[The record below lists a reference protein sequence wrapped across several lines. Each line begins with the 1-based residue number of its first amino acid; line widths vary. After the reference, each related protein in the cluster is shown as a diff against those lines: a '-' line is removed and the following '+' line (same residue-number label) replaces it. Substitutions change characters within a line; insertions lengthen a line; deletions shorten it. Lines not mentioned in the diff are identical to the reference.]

1 MRKSTEI
8 VQHLWTTE
16 KKDSEPWY
24 WGYLFQGC
32 VVLGIAPILLPII
45 VAQGQGPAHVGL
57 VVAMFY
63 TGQVISPLIG
73 KLADRTR
80 QFGLIFLGSFALLAL
95 GLMGFALV
103 TDILLWCLFAF
114 IQGAGAGAG
123 NTTAYSYIVEF
134 RPEPEWDARLGWL
147 QTFYGTGQ
155 AAGLLIAAA
164 IQSQAMVGL
173 WACAL
178 LMIPG
183 FLLARIGLPGISRR
197 KSARTAAPLTH
208 NVPAMTHARTPASI
222 LRHYEHLSRPKLKAL
237 GAQWWSYFGLFMLSW
252 FLLMLGT
259 WMVYNLY
266 PLLMKNAFNIPA
278 GLSSLYYGI
287 AALIGIFFYAP
298 SGSWAVK
305 FGSSKVVFMGIIAT
319 LGSISGMAVM
329 LMFGQNVQAWLVP
342 PVFILLPVAWS
353 PMIVAGTALTG
364 KLCSGSQGSAMGL
377 FNATTA
383 MASVSAALLAGGIA
397 QKLGYGA
404 ICWTAAIVVGTGL
417 LLFIPVLRYS
427 QIQRTL

>member
-1 MRKSTEI
+1 MTKSKEI
-8 VQHLWTTE
+8 FQHLWTTE

-32 VVLGIAPILLPII
+32 VILGIAPILLPII
-45 VAQGQGPAHVGL
+45 VAQGQGPGYVGL

-63 TGQVISPLIG
+63 VGQVISPLIG

-95 GLMGFALV
+95 GLIGFVL
-103 TDILLWCLFAF
+103 TTNIFLWCIFAF

-134 RPEPEWDARLGWL
+134 RPESEWDARLGWL

-164 IQSQAMVGL
+164 IQSQASLGL

-183 FLLARIGLPGISRR
+183 VLLARIGLPRISRQE
-197 KSARTAAPLTH
+197 SNRTTTATH

-222 LRHYEHLSRPKLKAL
+222 LRHYEHLSWKKLKGL
-237 GAQWWSYFGLFMLSW
+237 SAQWWSFFGLFMLSW

-259 WMVYNLY
+259 WMIYNLY

-287 AALIGIFFYAP
+287 AATIGIFFYAP
-298 SGSWAVK
+298 CGSWAVK
-305 FGSSKVVFMGIIAT
+305 YGSSKVVLMGIIAT
-319 LGSISGMAVM
+319 LISISGMAV
-329 LMFGQNVQAWLVP
+329 LLLFGQNIQAWLVP

-377 FNATTA
+377 FNAATA
-383 MASVSAALLAGGIA
+383 VASVSAALIAGGLA

-404 ICWTAAIVVGTGL
+404 ICWTAASVVGIGL
-417 LLFIPVLRYS
+417 LLFMPVLRHS
-427 QIQRTL
+427 QAGRSLK

>member
-1 MRKSTEI
+1 MKKSTEI

-16 KKDSEPWY
+16 RKDSEPWY

-32 VVLGIAPILLPII
+32 VILGIAPILLPII

-63 TGQVISPLIG
+63 VGQVISPLIG
-73 KLADRTR
+73 KVADRTR

-95 GLMGFALV
+95 GLIGFVLV
-103 TDILLWCLFAF
+103 QDVFLWCLFAF

-134 RPEPEWDARLGWL
+134 HPEPEWDARLGWL

-155 AAGLLIAAA
+155 AIGLLIAAA
-164 IQSQAMVGL
+164 IQSQAMLGL
-173 WACAL
+173 WGCAL

-183 FLLARIGLPGISRR
+183 FLLARVGLPGTTRQKSPR
-197 KSARTAAPLTH
+197 KAEAAEH
-208 NVPAMTHARTPASI
+208 NVPAMAHARTPASI
-222 LRHYEHLSRPKLKAL
+222 LRHYEHLNWQKLKAL
-237 GAQWWSYFGLFMLSW
+237 GAQWWSFFGLFMLCW

-259 WMVYNLY
+259 WMIYNLY
-266 PLLMKNAFNIPA
+266 PLLMKQAFNIPA

-287 AALIGIFFYAP
+287 AAAIGIFFYAP

-305 FGSSKVVFMGIIAT
+305 FGSAKVVLVGIFAT
-319 LGSISGMAVM
+319 LASISGMAVL
-329 LMFGQNVQAWLVP
+329 LMSGQNIQAWLVP

-383 MASVSAALLAGGIA
+383 VASVSAALLAGGIA

-404 ICWTAAIVVGTGL
+404 ICWAAAIVVGLGL
-417 LLFIPVLRYS
+417 LLFMPVLRYA
-427 QIQRTL
+427 QKQ

>member
-1 MRKSTEI
+1 MRKSAEI

-427 QIQRTL
+427 QIQRAL